1 MIFLDQLRR
10 EKIGLFFG
18 TRTSEETNSITVY
31 EEFTRVLSDAG
42 VATVAI
48 DLRQSNWL
56 RSVSDL
62 TMGLNCC
69 YGHPGEDGSVQ
80 GFLDLLGIPY
90 PGSSALSAGISVF
103 KDVTKDILRARGI
116 NVPRGLV
123 IEVEKIPAL
132 FDEMALP
139 FIVKSTF
146 EGSSFNVFLVEEPKD
161 LQQVMLHFSA
171 EHAPLL
177 VEQYLSGTEVT
188 CGVLQRGADRDDY
201 EVLPIVAMRSKIS
214 KILDAESKQD
224 ADRHIIHELP
234 ARLDPEIAA
243 DVKRLALEAHRDL
256 GLEGFSRTDMIIVGN
271 TPYVLEVNA
280 FPGMMPDSTFPMLAA
295 VQGLSYA
302 DLVLAMITTAYY
314 KKGVGYA
321 IRSS

>member
-18 TRTSEETNSITVY
+18 TRTSEETNSVAVY
-31 EEFTRVLSDAG
+31 EEFARVLSDVG
-42 VATVAI
+42 VATVGI
-48 DLRQSNWL
+48 DLRQSNWIW
-56 RSVSDL
+56 SVSGL

-80 GFLDLLGIPY
+80 GLLDLLGIPY

-123 IEVEKIPAL
+123 IEVEN
-132 FDEMALP
+132 LP
-139 FIVKSTF
+139 TLLNEIVPPVIVKSTF

-161 LQQVMLHFSA
+161 LQQVMRHFSA
-171 EHAPLL
+171 AHAPLL

-188 CGVLQRGADRDDY
+188 CGVLQRGAGRDDY

-224 ADRHIIHELP
+224 ADRHIVHELP

-243 DVKRLALEAHRDL
+243 DVKHLAFEAHRAL
-256 GLEGFSRTDMIIVGN
+256 GLDGFSRTDMIIVGN
-271 TPYVLEVNA
+271 TPYVLEINA

-295 VQGLSYA
+295 AKGLSYA
-302 DLVLAMITTAYY
+302 DLMLEMITTAYY
-314 KKGVGYA
+314 KKGVGHA
-321 IRSS
+321 VRSS